1 MIKWLIDSS
10 HHVENTPTSLDQK
23 TIVIPTSDGRKI
35 TKVGKTIGWRVDVAN
50 ADVAGGVHTQVV

>member
-23 TIVIPTSDGRKI
+23 TIVIPTSNGRRI
-35 TKVGKTIGWRVDVAN
+35 AKVGRTTGWHADVAN